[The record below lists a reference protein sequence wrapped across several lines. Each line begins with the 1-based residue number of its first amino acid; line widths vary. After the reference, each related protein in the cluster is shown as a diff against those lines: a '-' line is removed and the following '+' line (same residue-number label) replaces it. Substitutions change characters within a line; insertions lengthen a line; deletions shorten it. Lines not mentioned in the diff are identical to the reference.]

1 MGTYPISEKDLVKIQ
16 EAADSIA
23 EEFGFTE
30 PDITGIPEG
39 LQVVADEIG
48 TIYQICFETL
58 HSKRKEGEMN
68 YDPRTTEKVPCE
80 EFTLFGAEHNFLKR
94 IKGLMTDPEI
104 ELSLYLDGDEAIG
117 LETLLSRYDQQAETH
132 TAYLI
137 RAKQSE
143 NHHG

>member
-1 MGTYPISEKDLVKIQ
+1 MKAISEKELEKIQ

-58 HSKRKEGEMN
+58 YGRKDKEME
-68 YDPRTTEKVPCE
+68 YDQKTTEKVPCE

>member
-1 MGTYPISEKDLVKIQ
+1 MKAISEKDLVKIQ

-30 PDITGIPEG
+30 PDISGIPDG
-39 LQVVADEIG
+39 LQGVADAIG
-48 TIYQICFETL
+48 TVYQICFETL
-58 HSKRKEGEMN
+58 YGRKDKEME
-68 YDPRTTEKVPCE
+68 YDQKTTEKVPCE

-117 LETLLSRYDQQAETH
+117 LETLLFRYNQLTEIH